1 MQPVP
6 IRWLPEMFGE
16 HLNAA
21 GYLTHA
27 PMLDLR
33 RRVVGYHMAWREAG
47 AGGKPSTGLKA
58 MVDCLAEHLNP
69 GGRGWRLGRTPLFF
83 DVAADPSLLPSL
95 QALPPQNVVL
105 CVGPEDMVLEA
116 MPALQFMR
124 EHGYGLMLRRADYL
138 PQAEPLRELITHFD
152 VGAGESELL
161 ERLAQ
166 EQEEGGLPLRLIM
179 TEAVEQPRQAVMADD
194 AALQPE
200 STLIMRLMQML
211 QRNEDVRQI
220 ETALKHDAVLTYRL
234 LRHINSPAIGP
245 GVEIQSL
252 RHAVTMLGYSHLF
265 RWLALLLATS
275 NSASSAPYM
284 TRKAIMRGRAVELL
298 GKSML
303 TPTDSDNL
311 FVVGMFSLIDQ
322 LLGVPME
329 QVLGRVQLAESVQQ
343 AILTRGGVYG
353 PFLALAESCEG
364 DAGNAARLSE
374 DLFMSAGQVN
384 AAQLS
389 ALVWSQEVGAAETP
403 F

>member
-1 MQPVP
+1 MT
-6 IRWLPEMFGE
+6 GG
-16 HLNAA
+16 HSASA

-27 PMLDLR
+27 VMLDLR
-33 RRVVGYHMAWREAG
+33 QRVVGYRLAWREAAAPG
-47 AGGKPSTGLKA
+47 AGKPATRLKA
-58 MVDCLAEHLNP
+58 LVDCVAEHLSP

-83 DVAADPSLLPSL
+83 DVTADPSLLPSL
-95 QALPPQNVVL
+95 QPLPPENVVL
-105 CVGPEDMVLEA
+105 CVGPEDMVPEA
-116 MPALQFMR
+116 LPALQFMR
-124 EHGYGLMLRRADYL
+124 EHGYGLMLRRSDEL
-138 PQAEPLRELITHFD
+138 PQAGPLRELLTHFD
-152 VGAGESELL
+152 VGAGDPALL

-166 EQEEGGLPLRLIM
+166 EQEEGGLPLRLIV
-179 TEAVEQPRQAVMADD
+179 TQPAVQPRRAAMAED

-200 STLIMRLMQML
+200 SMLIMQLMQML

-265 RWLALLLATS
+265 RWLTLLLATS
-275 NSASSAPYM
+275 NASSSAPFM

-353 PFLALAESCEG
+353 PFLALAESCER
-364 DAGNAARLSE
+364 DASEAARLSE

-389 ALVWSQEVGAAETP
+389 ALVWSQEVGAAEAP
-403 F
+403 Y